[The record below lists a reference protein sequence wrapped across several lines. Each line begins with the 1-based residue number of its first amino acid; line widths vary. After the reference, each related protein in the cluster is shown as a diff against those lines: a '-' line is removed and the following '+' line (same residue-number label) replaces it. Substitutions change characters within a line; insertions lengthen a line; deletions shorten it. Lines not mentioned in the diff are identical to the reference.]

1 MLSIKE
7 TFLIQI
13 RRTDTLEI
21 INDNDSNKS
30 KLVKVGCMWV
40 YRRDMH
46 GGGGERSSK
55 KVNKRKE
62 REEMRRWLKTEI
74 KKNETKSRVDRKVHR
89 ENEQDRFTN
98 SGVLSQV
105 HALRQARYLF
115 ATDRTACVRANTL
128 ESLSFTHCPK
138 NTHTYTHTHT
148 YTSHW

>member
-46 GGGGERSSK
+46 GGGGKVKQKSKQKEGKGRNEKVIENRDKEKWDQKSSGQESAQ
-55 KVNKRKE
+55 RK
-62 REEMRRWLKTEI
+62 WT
-74 KKNETKSRVDRKVHR
+74 
-89 ENEQDRFTN
+89 
-98 SGVLSQV
+98 G
-105 HALRQARYLF
+105 
-115 ATDRTACVRANTL
+115 
-128 ESLSFTHCPK
+128 
-138 NTHTYTHTHT
+138 
-148 YTSHW
+148 